1 MSQPEILVS
10 KTKIIVPKR
19 RTELLTRQRLLNVL
33 YEMLDRRLV
42 MVSAPAGYG
51 KTSLLI
57 DLASHSDLPFCWLA
71 LDALDRDPQRFIA
84 YFIASIAERFPDFG
98 NRSRSAINALT
109 DLETGMEL
117 VLVTLINE
125 IYDEIYEHFVL
136 VLDDFHL
143 VDDVKPILYFVNR
156 FIQLADEN
164 CHLILSSRSLSGLP
178 DLTLLVA
185 REQVGGLSFSDLSF
199 RQEEIQALLAQ
210 NEQIHLSDE
219 EARKLAEATEGW
231 ITSLQFTDLNLV
243 HDGEVNHISPS
254 AAVGVDVFDYLGKQ
268 VLEHQ
273 SESLQLFLLRSSFL
287 EEFDFFSL
295 RGGFG
300 ILLSHPSGLVDVD
313 GFDRSEEFICAS
325 HRCQWSMAEIPSS
338 FP

>member
-1 MSQPEILVS
+1 MRWIATHKGLSLIL
-10 KTKIIVPKR
+10 
-19 RTELLTRQRLLNVL
+19 L
-33 YEMLDRRLV
+33 
-42 MVSAPAGYG
+42 PA
-51 KTSLLI
+51 
-57 DLASHSDLPFCWLA
+57 
-71 LDALDRDPQRFIA
+71 
-84 YFIASIAERFPDFG
+84 IAERFPDFG
-98 NRSRSAINALT
+98 NRSRSALNALT
-109 DLETGMEL
+109 DLETGMES

-125 IYDEIYEHFVL
+125 IYDEIHEHFVL

-143 VDDVKPILYFVNR
+143 VDDVKPIIYFVNR

-164 CHLILSSRSLSGLP
+164 CHLILSSRSLSELP

-231 ITSLQFTDLNLV
+231 ITSLQFTDLSLV
-243 HDGEVNHISPS
+243 QDGEVNHISPS

-273 SESLQLFLLRSSFL
+273 SKSLQLFLLRSSFL
-287 EEFDFFSL
+287 EEFDSSL
-295 RGGFG
+295 CEAA
-300 ILLSHPSGLVDVD
+300 L
-313 GFDRSEEFICAS
+313 AS
-325 HRCQWSMAEIPSS
+325 FYPTRQDWLTWMDLIVRKNLFVLPIGVNGQWLRYHHLFRDFLQRQLREK
-338 FP
+338 